1 MPSRSRITD
10 IRCAEIPYTD
20 ARGEPLQGFYVHDQE
35 DVGLRPGVLVV
46 HEWWGPNDYA
56 HSRARQLAAL
66 GYRALAVDMYGRG
79 STTDAGQAGEWM
91 RIALADPV
99 QLRERF
105 EAGLQL
111 LRQQPGVDPWRIAA
125 IGYCFGGRVVL
136 DMARQGADLAGV
148 ASIHGLLRTEVPAQ
162 RGLLK
167 AKILVAH
174 GDADLLVDDAEVQ
187 RFEAEMRD
195 AGADL
200 WLRRYPA
207 APHGFSNP
215 ASSGYQEE
223 AERYSWA
230 DVQAFLVSL
239 FPDAAPSA

>member
-1 MPSRSRITD
+1 MFHMPAAIRSRK
-10 IRCAEIPYTD
+10 IPYAD
-20 ARGEPLQGFYVHDQE
+20 AKGEPLLGFYAHNLE
-35 DVGLRPGVLVV
+35 DVELRPGILVV
-46 HEWWGPNDYA
+46 HEWWGPNDFAY
-56 HSRARQLAAL
+56 SRAQQLAAL
-66 GYRALAVDMYGRG
+66 GYRALAIDMYGRG
-79 STTDAGQAGEWM
+79 SATDAGQAGEWM
-91 RIALADPV
+91 RTALADPA

-111 LRQQPGVDPWRIAA
+111 LRQQPGVDPRRIAA

-136 DMARQGADLAGV
+136 DMARQGLDLAGV
-148 ASIHGLLRTEVPAQ
+148 ASIHGLLTTEVPAY
-162 RGLLK
+162 RGSLR

-187 RFEAEMRD
+187 RFEAEMRN
-195 AGADL
+195 AGANL

-223 AERYSWA
+223 AERCSWA
-230 DVQAFLVSL
+230 DVQVFLETL
-239 FPDAAPSA
+239 FSDGAPSV

>member
-1 MPSRSRITD
+1 MPPRSRTNIH
-10 IRCAEIPYTD
+10 CAEIPYTD
-20 ARGEPLQGFYVHDQE
+20 ARGESLQGFYAHDQE

-111 LRQQPGVDPWRIAA
+111 LRQQPGVDPRRIAA

-136 DMARQGADLAGV
+136 DMARQGLDLAGV
-148 ASIHGLLRTEVPAQ
+148 ASIHGLLRTELPAQ
-162 RGLLK
+162 RGSLR

-187 RFEAEMRD
+187 RFEAEMRH

-207 APHGFSNP
+207 ASHGFSNP

-223 AERYSWA
+223 AERRSWA
-230 DVQAFLVSL
+230 DVQAFFETL
-239 FPDAAPSA
+239 FADAVPSA

>member
-1 MPSRSRITD
+1 MLPCSRTTAVRSS
-10 IRCAEIPYTD
+10 EILYAD
-20 ARGEPLQGFYVHDQE
+20 ARGEPLLGFYAHDQE
-35 DVGLRPGVLVV
+35 DIGLRPGILVV

-56 HSRARQLAAL
+56 YSRTQQLAAL
-66 GYRALAVDMYGRG
+66 GYRTLAIDMYGRG

-91 RIALADPV
+91 REALANPV

-111 LRQQPGVDPWRIAA
+111 LRQQPGVDSRCIAA

-136 DMARQGADLAGV
+136 DMARQGLDLAGV
-148 ASIHGLLRTEVPAQ
+148 ASIHGLLTTEVPAQ
-162 RGLLK
+162 RGTLK
-167 AKILVAH
+167 AKVLVAH

-195 AGADL
+195 AGAGL

-223 AERYSWA
+223 AERRSWT
-230 DVQAFLVSL
+230 DVQKFFEIL
-239 FPDAAPSA
+239 FPDAAPSV